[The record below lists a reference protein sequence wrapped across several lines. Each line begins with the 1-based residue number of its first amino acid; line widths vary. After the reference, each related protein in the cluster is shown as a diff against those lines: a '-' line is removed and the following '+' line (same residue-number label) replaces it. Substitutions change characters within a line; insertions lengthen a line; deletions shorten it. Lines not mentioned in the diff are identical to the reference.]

1 MNASLL
7 PAVAIIGTGSM
18 GGAILAG
25 LRAPGVTLAGLR
37 ATTRSEASAAGLRA
51 DGIEARATEHD
62 SAANAWAATDAGLVL
77 LGVKPAQITSV
88 LAELA
93 PSLRPDALVV
103 SVAAGIT
110 TAAMEAVVP
119 NPVVRAMPNTPALI
133 GRGVTGIAGGSRA
146 TAAHLALADDLFRT
160 VGTVVELPEPQ
171 IDALS
176 TISGS
181 GPAYV
186 FLLIE
191 ELTRA
196 AEAMGFEPDVAALLV
211 QQTFSGAALLLEA
224 TGEEPAELR
233 RRVTSPK
240 GTTERAIAVLQEARL
255 AELFER
261 AARAAEKRARQLAA
275 GA

>member
-1 MNASLL
+1 MSDSL
-7 PAVAIIGTGSM
+7 PVIAILGTGSM
-18 GGAILAG
+18 GGAILRG
-25 LRAPGVTLAGLR
+25 LRQPAVRVDGLR
-37 ATTRSEASAAGLRA
+37 VTTRSDSSAAALRA
-51 DGIEARATEHD
+51 EGVEARGTEHD
-62 SAANAWAATDAGLVL
+62 SAANAWAVTDARLVL
-77 LGVKPAQITSV
+77 LSVKPAQITAL
-88 LAELA
+88 LAEVS
-93 PSLRPDALVV
+93 PSLHPEALIV

-110 TAAMEAVVP
+110 TEAMQAVVP

-133 GRGVTGIAGGSRA
+133 GRGVTGISGGSRA
-146 TAAHLALADDLFRT
+146 TTAHLALADDLFRT
-160 VGTVVELPEPQ
+160 VGIVVELPESQ

-196 AEAMGFEPDVAALLV
+196 AEAMGFERDVASLLV

-233 RRVTSPK
+233 RRVTSPN
-240 GTTERAIAVLQEARL
+240 GTTERAVAVLQDARL
-255 AELFER
+255 ADLFER
-261 AARAAEKRARQLAA
+261 AARAAHDRARQLAS

>member
-1 MNASLL
+1 MSASL
-7 PAVAIIGTGSM
+7 PAIAILGTGSM
-18 GGAILAG
+18 GGAILRG
-25 LRAPGVTLAGLR
+25 LRQPGVQVERLR
-37 ATTRSEASAAGLRA
+37 ATTRSDASAAALRSE
-51 DGIEARATEHD
+51 GIEARGTEHD
-62 SAANAWAATDAGLVL
+62 SEANRWAVSDARLVI
-77 LGVKPAQITSV
+77 LGVKPAQITAV
-88 LAELA
+88 LAEVD
-93 PSLRPDALVV
+93 SSVHPDALVV

-110 TAAMEAVVP
+110 TEAMQAVVP

-133 GRGVTGIAGGSRA
+133 GRGVTGISGGSRA

-160 VGTVVELPEPQ
+160 VGTVVELPEAQ

-224 TGEEPAELR
+224 TGDEPAELR

-240 GTTERAIAVLQEARL
+240 GTTERAIAVLQDARL
-255 AELFER
+255 DDLFAR
-261 AARAAEKRARQLAA
+261 AARAALARARELARDA
-275 GA
+275 

>member
-1 MNASLL
+1 MSASL
-7 PAVAIIGTGSM
+7 PAIAILGTGSM
-18 GGAILAG
+18 GGAILRG
-25 LRAPGVTLAGLR
+25 LRQPGVSVDALR
-37 ATTRSEASAAGLRA
+37 ATTRTDASAAALRA
-51 DGIEARATEHD
+51 EGVEARGTEHD
-62 SAANAWAATDAGLVL
+62 SAANQWAVADARLVL
-77 LGVKPAQITSV
+77 LGVKPAQITAL
-88 LAELA
+88 LADVG
-93 PSLRPDALVV
+93 PSLHPEALVV

-110 TAAMEAVVP
+110 TEAMQSVVP
-119 NPVVRAMPNTPALI
+119 NPIVRAMPNTPALI
-133 GRGVTGIAGGSRA
+133 GRGVTGISGGSRA

-160 VGTVVELPEPQ
+160 VGTVIELPETQ

-196 AEAMGFEPDVAALLV
+196 AEAMGFEPDVASLLV
-211 QQTFSGAALLLEA
+211 QQTFTGAALLLEA
-224 TGEEPAELR
+224 TGDDPAELR

-240 GTTERAIAVLQEARL
+240 GTTERAIAVLQDARL
-255 AELFER
+255 ADLFER
-261 AARAAEKRARQLAA
+261 AARAAQERARQLAA

>member
-25 LRAPGVTLAGLR
+25 LRAPGVTLAWLR
-37 ATTRSEASAAGLRA
+37 ATTRSEASAAALRA

-261 AARAAEKRARQLAA
+261 AARAAEERARQLAA

>member
-1 MNASLL
+1 MSDSL
-7 PAVAIIGTGSM
+7 PVIAILGTGSM
-18 GGAILAG
+18 GGAILRG
-25 LRAPGVTLAGLR
+25 LRQPAVRVDGLR
-37 ATTRSEASAAGLRA
+37 VTTRSDSSAAALRA
-51 DGIEARATEHD
+51 EGVEARGTEHD
-62 SAANAWAATDAGLVL
+62 SAANAWAVTDARLVL
-77 LGVKPAQITSV
+77 LSVKPAQITAL
-88 LAELA
+88 LAEVS
-93 PSLRPDALVV
+93 PSLHPEALIV

-110 TAAMEAVVP
+110 TEAMQAVVP

-133 GRGVTGIAGGSRA
+133 GRGVTGISGGSRA
-146 TAAHLALADDLFRT
+146 TTAHLALADDLFRT
-160 VGTVVELPEPQ
+160 VGIVVELPESQ

-196 AEAMGFEPDVAALLV
+196 AEAMGFERDVASLLV

-233 RRVTSPK
+233 RRVTSPN
-240 GTTERAIAVLQEARL
+240 GTTERAIAVLQDARL
-255 AELFER
+255 ADLFER
-261 AARAAEKRARQLAA
+261 AARAAHDRARQLAS

>member
-1 MNASLL
+1 MSDSL
-7 PAVAIIGTGSM
+7 PAIAIVGTGSM
-18 GGAILAG
+18 GGAIARG
-25 LRAPGVTLAGLR
+25 LRQPHVDVAALR
-37 ATTRSEASAAGLRA
+37 VTTRTEASAAAWRA
-51 DGIEARATEHD
+51 DGVEARATEHNAD
-62 SAANAWAATDAGLVL
+62 ANAWAVTDARIVV

-88 LAELA
+88 LAELG
-93 PSLRPDALVV
+93 PSLHPDALVV

-110 TAAMEAVVP
+110 TEAMQSVVP

-133 GRGVTGIAGGSRA
+133 GRAVTGISGGSRA

-160 VGTVVELPEPQ
+160 VGTVVELPEAQ

-181 GPAYV
+181 GPAYL
-186 FLLIE
+186 FLLVE
-191 ELTRA
+191 EFRRA

-211 QQTFSGAALLLEA
+211 HQTVVGAAMLLDS
-224 TGEEPAELR
+224 TGDDPAELR

-240 GTTERAIAVLQEARL
+240 GTTERAIAVLQQANL

-261 AARAAEKRARQLAA
+261 AARAAEERARQLAA
-275 GA
+275 EA

>member
-1 MNASLL
+1 MNASL

-25 LRAPGVTLAGLR
+25 LRAPGVALAGLR
-37 ATTRSEASAAGLRA
+37 ATTRSEASAAALRA
-51 DGIEARATEHD
+51 EGIEARATEHD
-62 SAANAWAATDAGLVL
+62 SAANAWAARDAGLVL

-88 LAELA
+88 LVELA

-261 AARAAEKRARQLAA
+261 AARAAEERARQLAA

>member
-1 MNASLL
+1 MSDTL
-7 PAVAIIGTGSM
+7 PAIAIIGTGSM
-18 GGAILAG
+18 GGAIARG
-25 LRAPGVTLAGLR
+25 LRQGNVAALR
-37 ATTRSEASAAGLRA
+37 VTTRSEASAAAWRA
-51 DGIEARATEHD
+51 EGVEARATEHD
-62 SAANAWAATDAGLVL
+62 AEANSWAATDARIVV
-77 LGVKPAQITSV
+77 LGVKPAQITAV
-88 LAELA
+88 LAELG
-93 PSLRPDALVV
+93 PSLHPEAIVV

-110 TAAMEAVVP
+110 TAAMQAVVP

-133 GRGVTGIAGGSRA
+133 GRGVTGISGGSRV
-146 TAAHLALADDLFRT
+146 TTAHLALADDLFRT
-160 VGTVVELPEPQ
+160 VGTVVELPESQ

-191 ELTRA
+191 EFTRA

-211 QQTFSGAALLLEA
+211 QQTVIGSSLLLEA
-224 TGEEPAELR
+224 SGDEPAELR

-240 GTTERAIAVLQEARL
+240 GTTEQAIAVLQQAKL
-255 AELFER
+255 DELFER
-261 AARAAEKRARQLAA
+261 AARAAEERARQLAA

>member
-1 MNASLL
+1 MSASL
-7 PAVAIIGTGSM
+7 PAIAILGTGSM
-18 GGAILAG
+18 GGAILRG
-25 LRAPGVTLAGLR
+25 LRQPGVQVERLR
-37 ATTRSEASAAGLRA
+37 ATTRSDASAAALRSE
-51 DGIEARATEHD
+51 GIEARGTEHD
-62 SAANAWAATDAGLVL
+62 SEANRWAVSDARLVI
-77 LGVKPAQITSV
+77 LGVKPGQITAV
-88 LAELA
+88 LAEVD
-93 PSLRPDALVV
+93 SSVHPDALVV

-110 TAAMEAVVP
+110 TEAMQAVVP

-133 GRGVTGIAGGSRA
+133 GRGVTGISGGSRA

-160 VGTVVELPEPQ
+160 VGTVVELPEAQ

-191 ELTRA
+191 EFTRA

-224 TGEEPAELR
+224 TGDEPAELR

-240 GTTERAIAVLQEARL
+240 GTTERAIAVLQDARL
-255 AELFER
+255 DDLFAR
-261 AARAAEKRARQLAA
+261 AARAALARARELARDA
-275 GA
+275 